1 MKRNKTLEL
10 FQRAAV
16 WCEAAE
22 QQGDNSPPSRTG
34 EGGLMNGGEDGQKVG
49 GVSVRNCGSLFRELP
64 LKSRCFIEHR
74 EVQSVSFART
84 KVVTRVILVF

>member
-1 MKRNKTLEL
+1 
-10 FQRAAV
+10 
-16 WCEAAE
+16 
-22 QQGDNSPPSRTG
+22 
-34 EGGLMNGGEDGQKVG
+34 MNGDEDGQKVG